1 MMIGLGQLVRS
12 ALLAMGIGSKMYKF
26 PARGIKI
33 RFPEI
38 PGKERGVLFPEK
50 KKYITHGIAA
60 IFFFSDNVN
69 GGDKCLTP

>member
-1 MMIGLGQLVRS
+1 MMIGLSQLVRS

-33 RFPEI
+33 RFPEM

-50 KKYITHGIAA
+50 NITNGIAA